1 MIKSVFQKY
10 LLYFISFVLGGFLVW
25 YFMGASIFEQK
36 KAESST
42 IVLEKMKKVTKL
54 ISVEGYFSEIYD
66 YKESYK
72 YDFFNL
78 FSKKVLLRVTAKVSV
93 GYDFD
98 KVNISIDSL
107 TKTITLNELP
117 KAEILSIDHDLDYY
131 DISEGS
137 FNSFTREEYNMI
149 NKNAKALIASKG
161 NTTQLLEKAEQE
173 KQDYL
178 NMMDI
183 ALKSVGWKFIIKN
196 SNFLN

>member
-1 MIKSVFQKY
+1 MIKSVFQKS
-10 LLYFISFVLGGFLVW
+10 LLYFITFILGGLLVW
-25 YFMGASIFEQK
+25 YFMGASIFQPK
-36 KAESST
+36 NAESST

-72 YDFFNL
+72 YDYFNL
-78 FSKKVLLRVTAKVSV
+78 FGKKILLRVTAKVSV

-161 NTTQLLEKAEQE
+161 NTSQLLEKAEKE

-178 NMMDI
+178 NMMEI

-196 SNFLN
+196 SNLLN

>member
-1 MIKSVFQKY
+1 MIKSIFLKN
-10 LLYFISFVLGGFLVW
+10 LLYFVFFVLGGLLVW
-25 YFMGASIFEQK
+25 YFMSASIFEQK

-78 FSKKVLLRVTAKVSV
+78 FSKKILLRVTAKVSV

-137 FNSFTREEYNMI
+137 FNSFTREEYNTI

-183 ALKSVGWKFIIKN
+183 VLKSVGWKFIVKN
-196 SNFLN
+196 SNLLN

>member
-1 MIKSVFQKY
+1 MIKSVFLKN
-10 LLYFISFVLGGFLVW
+10 LLYFVFFVLGGFLVW
-25 YFMGASIFEQK
+25 YFMSASIFEQK

-78 FSKKVLLRVTAKVSV
+78 FSKKILLRVTAKVSV

-137 FNSFTREEYNMI
+137 FNSFTREEYNTI

-161 NTTQLLEKAEQE
+161 NTTQLLEKAEME

-196 SNFLN
+196 SNLLN